1 MIKKI
6 TMATAGLAIA
16 TTAVFAASHAG
27 GPFDGQI
34 TARQSHMKL
43 YAHNIG
49 ILGGMAKG
57 AIEYNADTASVA
69 AANLASMASMSQ
81 ATYWPQGSDSFD
93 NENTGAL
100 PEIWE
105 NFPDVGAKGK
115 ALADATA
122 AMSAAAG
129 NGLADLQAAIGAV
142 GGACGAC
149 HKVYRKPQ

>member
-16 TTAVFAASHAG
+16 ATTVFAASHAG
-27 GPFDGQI
+27 PFDSAI
-34 TARQSHMKL
+34 AARQSHMKL
-43 YAHNIG
+43 YAHNLG

-93 NENTGAL
+93 NENTDAL
-100 PEIWE
+100 PKIWE

-122 AMSAAAG
+122 AMNAVAG
-129 NGLADLQAAIGAV
+129 NGLAELQAAMGAV
-142 GGACGAC
+142 GGACSAC
-149 HKVYRKPQ
+149 HKAYRKPE